1 MSQLATWAGG
11 NINDYSLVKWM
22 GLLHGMPAA
31 PRLCE
36 AVWGS
41 RSAHGLWEA
50 VVRELPGGQ
59 LGEAPHAP
67 AGLAGPHLERRP
79 GGPWE
84 GEMLPLGPCHCL
96 SKSFSMEP
104 NRRRLPGAQEK
115 WSQWLWASLSGQVL
129 PLNLGWV
136 FLVPTRACP
145 PVMYTDIYRRRRGVP
160 VPEVEGQ
167 SALGP
172 GRAWGSAQGGG

>member
-1 MSQLATWAGG
+1 M
-11 NINDYSLVKWM
+11 
-22 GLLHGMPAA
+22 
-31 PRLCE
+31 
-36 AVWGS
+36 
-41 RSAHGLWEA
+41 
-50 VVRELPGGQ
+50 
-59 LGEAPHAP
+59 
-67 AGLAGPHLERRP
+67 ERRP
-79 GGPWE
+79 PRDTAKLSGAVAPRAGCGRLWSE
-84 GEMLPLGPCHCL
+84 GSREDSLWRLPTPQQVWLGLTWSAAQEAPGKERCFPLGPGHCL

-104 NRRRLPGAQEK
+104 SRRRVPGAQEK
-115 WSQWLWASLSGQVL
+115 WSQWPWASLSGLAL

-145 PVMYTDIYRRRRGVP
+145 PVMYTDIYRKHRGVP